1 MNLYDIAV
9 AKKLS
14 GGSGGGGGSSDFST
28 ATVTVTSNGEHDLNS
43 AVPIIVTMG
52 GEEGMICIP
61 QIGQAESVP
70 IKFVLFKGYS
80 DFTFNELHLPDVA
93 VTGNIE
99 YNDGMFS
106 ITGDGTITITTK

>member
-1 MNLYDIAV
+1 MDLLDIAI

-14 GGSGGGGGSSDFST
+14 SGGGGGGGSSDFST

-43 AVPIIVTMG
+43 AVPIIMTMG
-52 GEEGMICIP
+52 GEEGMVCIP

-70 IKFVLFKGYS
+70 IKFVLFKEYLYFS
-80 DFTFNELHLPDVA
+80 FNELHLPDVA

-99 YNDGMFS
+99 YNDGAFI
-106 ITGDGTITITTK
+106 ITGDGTITITKK